1 MDDVT
6 VVCLGKGNVYVAME
20 MGSSTGGEDSLAI
33 SMMPWLEMRRQCKNI
48 TTWRVDDQSYSTRY
62 S

>member
-20 MGSSTGGEDSLAI
+20 MGSLTSGEDSLAI
-33 SMMPWLEMRRQCKNI
+33 SMMPWLEMRRQCKYYNVEV
-48 TTWRVDDQSYSTRY
+48 R
-62 S
+62 